1 MLGLYV
7 HIPFCNH
14 ICYYCDFPKRVSNS
28 ILKEKYIES
37 LFKEIKYYSSRF
49 NDVDTVYIGGGTPSS
64 LSIRLLKMIIAALPS
79 YVKEFTIECNP
90 NDINKEFLDLIKEHS
105 VNRMSLGVQPFDD
118 TSLKTIGRT
127 HSGKNAINAI
137 KLIKEY
143 SFNLN
148 VDLIY
153 NIPGQSLNQV
163 VKELEVLGSL
173 DIDHISYYSLI
184 LEDKTIF
191 SKMIKIREIVPND
204 IDIEAEM
211 FEMIITRLKQL
222 GYNHYEIS
230 NFAKQSKE
238 SMHNLIYWKNQEY
251 IGIGMSAAGYLKNT
265 RYQNTMYLDEYVKLV
280 DQFGHSTKD
289 KTILSE
295 TETMFNELMLGFR
308 LLEGISV
315 VDFSNRFKKDIFL
328 EFPKLHELIKDG
340 YLYESNGRL
349 RLTKK
354 GLFLNNEVLVSLL

>member
-90 NDINKEFLDLIKEHS
+90 NDINKEFLDLLKEHS
-105 VNRMSLGVQPFDD
+105 VNRISLGVQSFDD

-137 KLIKEY
+137 KLIKKY

-191 SKMIKIREIVPND
+191 SKMIKTREIVPND

-265 RYQNTMYLDEYVKLV
+265 RYQNKM
-280 DQFGHSTKD
+280 
-289 KTILSE
+289 
-295 TETMFNELMLGFR
+295 
-308 LLEGISV
+308 
-315 VDFSNRFKKDIFL
+315 
-328 EFPKLHELIKDG
+328 
-340 YLYESNGRL
+340 
-349 RLTKK
+349 
-354 GLFLNNEVLVSLL
+354 